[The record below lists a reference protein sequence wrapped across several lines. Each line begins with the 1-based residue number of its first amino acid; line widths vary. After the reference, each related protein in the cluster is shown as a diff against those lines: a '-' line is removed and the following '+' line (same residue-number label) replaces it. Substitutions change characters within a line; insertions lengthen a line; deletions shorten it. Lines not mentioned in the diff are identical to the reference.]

1 MRCAKRIVF
10 AFAALGEPAQ
20 PATLAQRADAITPP
34 GQDLVRIALVADIP
48 HQLVLRRVEN
58 IMDCG
63 CQLDHAQSRSQMA
76 PGGADGIDHFGAQ
89 FVGQLAE
96 LVLAQLAQIVG
107 CIDRI
112 EEGGLGATCHTD
124 KLYTRE
130 TQLSMNALSPQMN
143 GLAARLSA
151 RNRRI
156 ARAVRPPGGHR

>member
-1 MRCAKRIVF
+1 MRRAKRIVF
-10 AFAALGEPAQ
+10 AFAALGEAAQ
-20 PATLAQRADAITPP
+20 PATLAQRTDAVAPP
-34 GQDLVRIALVADIP
+34 GQDLVRIALVADVP
-48 HQLVLRRVEN
+48 HQLVLRRVEH
-58 IMDCG
+58 IMDRG
-63 CQLDHAQSRSQMA
+63 GQFDHAQSRAQMA
-76 PGGADGIDHFGAQ
+76 PGGADGVDHFGAQ

-112 EEGGLGATCHTD
+112 EEGGLGATCHAD

-143 GLAARLSA
+143 GLTARLSA